1 MCRLLAYCSPPPKG
15 IVLKASCSPKQLWH
29 AYGVLCCW
37 PLARQNNTEQR
48 LWFCAVCLL
57 LTDDNLGSHAA
68 GLLLTSTNM
77 HTHLWG
83 VVRFASC
90 SQMVADG
97 AMQAS
102 GSIICLSHCF
112 DRCWS
117 NLCTPSIHVSCAC
130 DTFHCFLWSKPS
142 VVLRQDIQA
151 STTYWFLK
159 REAIVF
165 NAIWILHEKICI
177 FTRISEFLKRRWLP
191 LESSDFNW
199 KTWIT
204 KHNNITHIGLLR
216 FWLAMSLGCLPDTF
230 HCFLYSN
237 P

>member
-1 MCRLLAYCSPPPKG
+1 MTQPMGVVLSASCSPMKRQRYNAAGLPCSSNSEQPLVVCCVPLARILQPQG

-77 HTHLWG
+77 HTHRWG

-102 GSIICLSHCF
+102 GISICLSHCF
-112 DRCWS
+112 DRC
-117 NLCTPSIHVSCAC
+117 
-130 DTFHCFLWSKPS
+130 
-142 VVLRQDIQA
+142 
-151 STTYWFLK
+151 
-159 REAIVF
+159 
-165 NAIWILHEKICI
+165 
-177 FTRISEFLKRRWLP
+177 
-191 LESSDFNW
+191 
-199 KTWIT
+199 
-204 KHNNITHIGLLR
+204 
-216 FWLAMSLGCLPDTF
+216 
-230 HCFLYSN
+230 
-237 P
+237 